1 MSPRQNTSGR
11 GPWRKLLLL
20 LLVLPLLLIGGTLAL
35 LIEFQPLVAPL
46 PAPSVNDALR
56 TRALVIRL
64 YSGLESN
71 RSSVVIHASVEEL
84 SSLLN
89 LASRGLPRLAGRV
102 EISGPKVLI
111 SHSLN
116 LPPAWFPTFFN
127 LQLELLPSQKG
138 LNIGYARLGRI
149 DCPTPLALLLTRL
162 VLDLG
167 LGKGEGQAALDSLQK
182 FEVEGSQVQLRLANP
197 ARLKTS
203 LSRLPSRIA
212 WLRDLSLP
220 QASPWPTDA
229 AHYYLQRLLETTAQA
244 PKGSPPQLHS
254 YLGPLFALAQQRSA
268 QGDAVVENQLALLTL
283 AGYLGDWRFAQ
294 ALDPAAPETAPKT
307 NQPPPKVLLAGRD
320 DLRRHFVI
328 SVGLQLLTEQGL
340 TAAIGELKEL
350 LDAGPGGSGFSFADL
365 AADRAGSALARS
377 ASDPKR
383 ARQLQRLL
391 AASADEANFFP
402 SLEGLPEDLRQNEF
416 EIRFGSVDSPS
427 YLQLLQEIDR
437 RLAQLPVH
445 RR

>member
-1 MSPRQNTSGR
+1 MTPRQSSSGC
-11 GPWRKLLLL
+11 GPWRKLLLV
-20 LLVLPLLLIGGTLAL
+20 LLVLPLLLIGGSLAL
-35 LIEFQPLVAPL
+35 MIELQPLVAPL

-56 TRALVIRL
+56 TRKLIIRL

-71 RSSVVIHASVEEL
+71 QSSVVVHASVEEL

-89 LASRGLPRLAGRV
+89 LASRGLPQLAGQV
-102 EISGPKVLI
+102 EISGQNVLI
-111 SHSLN
+111 SHSLS
-116 LPPAWFPTFFN
+116 LPPARFPTFFN
-127 LQLELLPSQKG
+127 LQLELLPSQQG

-182 FEVEGSQVQLRLANP
+182 FEIKGNQVQLRLANP

-212 WLRDLSLP
+212 WLRDPSFP

-229 AHYYLQRLLETTAQA
+229 AHYYLQRLLETTAQS
-244 PKGSPPQLHS
+244 PKGSSPELRS
-254 YLGPLFALAQQRSA
+254 YLGPLFTLAQQRSA

-283 AGYLGDWRFAQ
+283 AGYLGNWRFAQ
-294 ALDPAAPETAPKT
+294 ALDSAASATAKKNT
-307 NQPPPKVLLAGRD
+307 PPPKVLLAGRD

-328 SVGLQLLTEQGL
+328 SVGLHLLTAQGL

-350 LDAGPGGSGFSFADL
+350 LDAGPGRSGFSFADL

-377 ASDPKR
+377 ASDPKQ
-383 ARQLQRLL
+383 AQQLQRLL

-402 SLEGLPEDLRQNEF
+402 SLEGLPEDLSQHEF
-416 EIRFGSVDSPS
+416 EARFGSVDSPS